1 MKIWIANFPFI
12 FKNEN
17 SYVLQDDRCWLIDWL
32 IALNIPFKK
41 WFVDVL
47 IALENCLEFFWKIMG
62 WGDKTG
68 ALLC

>member
-1 MKIWIANFPFI
+1 MQLCVAGW
-12 FKNEN
+12 
-17 SYVLQDDRCWLIDWL
+17 QMLIDWL